1 MGKTAMLEQL
11 TIPKKKITVPMEAAV
26 AVSEVITGRTIWPKC
41 MSIQIAPLIR
51 PFGQ

>member
-11 TIPKKKITVPMEAAV
+11 NIPKKKITVPMEAAV